1 MDFRGGGAPKNN
13 APVRFLALLSK
24 ASSKQF
30 LSPKAS
36 FTLAEVLTTLGII
49 GILAAMTLPSLI
61 SRNQNKALETALKK
75 NYSVIQQAF
84 EMYQAE
90 HGERLTHQILYN
102 GGSYLKFKDI
112 IMPYFNVLRDCGI
125 GAQIDKA
132 CIPYSGNGTMD
143 NERNFKKYRTYS
155 GNSIKRLSLFDD
167 GQFVLMDGS
176 LILIEYSTS
185 LMTVDV
191 NGYLKNP
198 NRWGHDLFT
207 FQLMNDGRILPMG
220 APDTQYADKS
230 RYCSTTSTE
239 QFNGI
244 ACTYYAL
251 TDKSYFNNLPR

>member
-1 MDFRGGGAPKNN
+1 
-13 APVRFLALLSK
+13 
-24 ASSKQF
+24 
-30 LSPKAS
+30 
-36 FTLAEVLTTLGII
+36 
-49 GILAAMTLPSLI
+49 MTLPSLI

-84 EMYQAE
+84 EMYQAQN
-90 HGERLTHQILYN
+90 GEKLTHRYFYN
-102 GGSYLKFKDI
+102 NGAFTGLKLKDV

-125 GAQIDKA
+125 GVQVDKA

-143 NERNFKKYRTYS
+143 DERNFKKYKTY
-155 GNSIKRLSLFDD
+155 GGDFLRRLSLFDD

-176 LILIEYSTS
+176 LILIEYSISAITI
-185 LMTVDV
+185 DV

-198 NRWGHDLFT
+198 NRWGYDLFT

-220 APDTQYADKS
+220 APDTGYTDKN

-239 QFNGI
+239 QFNGV

-251 TDKSYFNNLPR
+251 TDKSYFNNLP